1 MTRLQ
6 AKADLEM
13 AGHSSGAVER
23 GQPDHLD
30 ALAHT
35 KQSVSYRTSQVCN
48 EGYDR
53 ERIPSATQAMR
64 LDASVPVLLCS

>member
-30 ALAHT
+30 ALAH
-35 KQSVSYRTSQVCN
+35 KVSHVR
-48 EGYDR
+48 
-53 ERIPSATQAMR
+53 
-64 LDASVPVLLCS
+64 